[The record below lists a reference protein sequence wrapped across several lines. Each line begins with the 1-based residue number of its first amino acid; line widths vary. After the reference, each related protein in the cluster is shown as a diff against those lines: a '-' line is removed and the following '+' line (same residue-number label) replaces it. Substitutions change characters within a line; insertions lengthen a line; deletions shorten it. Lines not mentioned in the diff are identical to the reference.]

1 VALDFRSL
9 LSVLRSLE
17 PHDLHNPCTGAVT
30 TRSIVTMVRGIC
42 SDVVGFKSAIFL
54 YKDFLQLCCFAVP
67 GRYSVLYSNVAD
79 V

>member
-17 PHDLHNPCTGAVT
+17 PHDLHNPC
-30 TRSIVTMVRGIC
+30 GIC
-42 SDVVGFKSAIFL
+42 SDVVGSKSAIFL